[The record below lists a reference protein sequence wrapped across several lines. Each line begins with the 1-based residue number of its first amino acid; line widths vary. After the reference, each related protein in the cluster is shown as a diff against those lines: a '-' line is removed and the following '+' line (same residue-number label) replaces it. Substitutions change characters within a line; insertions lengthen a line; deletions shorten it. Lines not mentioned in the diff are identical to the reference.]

1 MANGHGGARPNTGRK
16 RKTLPAEMVN
26 TALDKLGEM
35 VAKGDPQAIRLVL
48 ERHIPALKAVST
60 GIDAKLVEAKIKEIT
75 TLAAEVAELKA
86 MLTKGN
92 DDAQL

>member
-16 RKTLPAEMVN
+16 RKTLPAEMIEN
-26 TALDKLGEM
+26 ALEQLGEM
-35 VAKGDPQAIRLVL
+35 VKAGDMRAINLVI

-75 TLAAEVAELKA
+75 VLADRLAALEELLRDKE
-86 MLTKGN
+86 TGGE
-92 DDAQL
+92 

>member
-26 TALDKLGEM
+26 TALDKLGDM
-35 VAKGDPQAIRLVL
+35 VEAGDMRAINLVI

-60 GIDAKLVEAKIKEIT
+60 GIDAKLVEAKIQEIT
-75 TLAAEVAELKA
+75 VLAKRLDELEK
-86 MLTKGN
+86 
-92 DDAQL
+92 QLNNHPKED